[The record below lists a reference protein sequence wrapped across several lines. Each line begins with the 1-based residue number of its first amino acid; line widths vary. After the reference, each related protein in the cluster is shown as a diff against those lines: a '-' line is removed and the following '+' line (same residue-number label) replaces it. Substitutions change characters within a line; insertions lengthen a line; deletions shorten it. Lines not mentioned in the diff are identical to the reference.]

1 LALKFQNF
9 FKRWLQIFYPREIST
24 SLEEKNR
31 QLMSLMDQY
40 NQNHQNNG
48 VLFHD
53 LTNDEN
59 QQAFNGGTTAMFTNS
74 PLNGG
79 TENASTNSAEDKSNE
94 TSAMAI
100 AMAKHL
106 GKMQHSAAKKRSVNP
121 DKDKYI
127 QEPQYVTK
135 RTSSGRLVKMKIS
148 TDYDYTS
155 DQELEAKKKKSMLSI
170 YFIFLYILFP

>member
-1 LALKFQNF
+1 MALKFQNF
-9 FKRWLQIFYPREIST
+9 YKRWLQIFYPREIST

-40 NQNHQNNG
+40 NQNHQSNG

-59 QQAFNGGTTAMFTNS
+59 QQQLAFNGGAGGVGIPFTNS
-74 PLNGG
+74 TLNGG
-79 TENASTNSAEDKSNE
+79 TENANATSADEKSNE
-94 TSAMAI
+94 TSAMAM
-100 AMAKHL
+100 AMSKHL
-106 GKMQHSAAKKRSVNP
+106 GKMQHSAKKRSVNP

-155 DQELEAKKKKSMLSI
+155 DQELEAKKKKSMH
-170 YFIFLYILFP
+170 FI